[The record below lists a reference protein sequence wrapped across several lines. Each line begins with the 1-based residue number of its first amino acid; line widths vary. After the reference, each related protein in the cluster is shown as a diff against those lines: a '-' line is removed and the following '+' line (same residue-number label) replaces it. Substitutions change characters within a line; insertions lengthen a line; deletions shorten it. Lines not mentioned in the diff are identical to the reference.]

1 MSERGRSVFFLTVK
15 VLIAAIVMTSMLAS
29 CGGDN
34 LMLPANG
41 ATPTP
46 SATATPTG

>member
-1 MSERGRSVFFLTVK
+1 MSYSVLK
-15 VLIAAIVMTSMLAS
+15 VLIAAIVMASMLAS

-34 LMLPANG
+34 LTLPGNG

-46 SATATPTG
+46 SATPTATA